1 MVLLGFSCG
10 HPNGNYMA
18 ILCSSKALKEMM
30 AIPYNIVTDCTI
42 SVDHKSLYLAAT
54 RIFSNEIAARMSIR
68 IHYSTKANSY
78 KETNFNIL
86 LICMN
91 FHSDVLINRRLR
103 ALSITIWCR
112 LKLSSL
118 QIHLNFIASI
128 LGALHNLVFTR
139 IPPRRQ

>member
-1 MVLLGFSCG
+1 
-10 HPNGNYMA
+10 MA

-30 AIPYNIVTDCTI
+30 VIPYNIVTDCTI

-86 LICMN
+86 LIWYE
-91 FHSDVLINRRLR
+91 FLFSR
-103 ALSITIWCR
+103 AY
-112 LKLSSL
+112 
-118 QIHLNFIASI
+118 
-128 LGALHNLVFTR
+128 
-139 IPPRRQ
+139 